1 MPIEWRLHCVQR
13 IKLFRPCNRE
23 FREKHRVQKLKDGK
37 VCADS
42 KRQGQNDGERESRSA
57 PQLPEGVAEVLP
69 QPILQAWFGGITRAI
84 VV

>member
-1 MPIEWRLHCVQR
+1 LPIEWRLHCVQR
-13 IKLFRPCNRE
+13 IKLFRLCNRE

-57 PQLPEGVAEVLP
+57 PHLPEGVAEVLP
-69 QPILQAWFGGITRAI
+69 QPILQASFGGITRAI